1 MTKQGRWYATNA
13 DKVNDG
19 RKSAYRDR
27 VDAGLCPRCGK
38 EKAEDS
44 RLCEEH
50 RDAYRKFQDEL
61 NVARRIVRGMGT
73 KAQHDAYSKAYS
85 KAYTKGVKDEAI

>member
-1 MTKQGRWYATNA
+1 MTRQGKWYATNA

-19 RKSAYRDR
+19 RKSAYRER
-27 VDAGLCPRCGK
+27 VDAGLCPKCGK

-44 RLCEEH
+44 RLCPEH

-61 NVARRIVRGMGT
+61 NVARRILRGMGT
-73 KAQHDAYSKAYS
+73 KAQDDAY
-85 KAYTKGVKDEAI
+85 KGAKDEAV